1 MLRYIGN
8 NRGDALKKNKNIIRL
23 IGLLVVAIVL
33 SIIVGKYFFAKT
45 VNPEEFL
52 RDKYSNKP
60 NYSIKVQKTNKHF
73 SGFLGQDG
81 ENIYLDL
88 FRGGKYFGGSV
99 ASIKQ
104 RDLVWVYQFQQ
115 YETLVVVYGYNPD
128 LNYLSYYLEI
138 SSTTTEPKVIKK
150 DISKEKYILDIY
162 VLDTK
167 YNGTANLQLVRKN

>member
-1 MLRYIGN
+1 MKR
-8 NRGDALKKNKNIIRL
+8 NKNIVRL
-23 IGLLVVAIVL
+23 IGLLVIAAMFLIV
-33 SIIVGKYFFAKT
+33 VGKYFFTKT
-45 VNPEEFL
+45 MNPEEIL

-60 NYSIKVQKTNKHF
+60 SYDIKLQKANEYF

-81 ENIYLDL
+81 ENVYLDL
-88 FRGGKYFGGSV
+88 FRDGKYFGGSV

-128 LNYLSYYLEI
+128 SNYLSYYLEV

-162 VLDTK
+162 VFDTK
-167 YNGTANLQLVRKN
+167 YNGTANLELIKKPGK

>member
-1 MLRYIGN
+1 
-8 NRGDALKKNKNIIRL
+8 
-23 IGLLVVAIVL
+23 
-33 SIIVGKYFFAKT
+33 
-45 VNPEEFL
+45 
-52 RDKYSNKP
+52 
-60 NYSIKVQKTNKHF
+60 
-73 SGFLGQDG
+73 
-81 ENIYLDL
+81 
-88 FRGGKYFGGSV
+88 
-99 ASIKQ
+99 
-104 RDLVWVYQFQQ
+104 LVWVYQFQQ